1 MKTFQNKPL
10 LTCLV
15 QADLV
20 CRDCGSKYGKYS
32 VGCSST
38 WEGTCEVCGETKG
51 VTEVRDWGYLN
62 KGIQELKGT
71 VKAQSTKVA
80 DYMASVGPIMNDDEL
95 EDALTPSYEQGD
107 LTLKLTEDEVGFLSE
122 CLDIIV
128 DNHEGL
134 CPGHSA
140 GNPETVK
147 LFESIE
153 KKITDLYADE
163 CVKYELSPALKKFHE
178 LYGTYGTEN
187 DVERAKWEVFRDA
200 FHAGFEHNKE
210 AK

>member
-1 MKTFQNKPL
+1 MKTYLNKPL

-38 WEGTCEVCGETKG
+38 WEGTCEVCGERKG
-51 VTEVRDWGYLN
+51 VTEVRDWGYLS
-62 KGIQELKGT
+62 KGIQELKGA
-71 VKAQSTKVA
+71 VKEQSAKVA

-95 EDALTPSYEQGD
+95 EGALTASYEVGE
-107 LTLKLTEDEVGFLSE
+107 LTLKLTEDEVGFLNE
-122 CLDIIV
+122 CLDTIQEF
-128 DNHEGL
+128 HCSL
-134 CPGHSA
+134 QFCKL
-140 GNPETVK
+140 ETDDVA
-147 LFESIE
+147 LFESVE

-163 CVKYELSPALKKFHE
+163 CVKYGLSPALKKYHE

-187 DVERAKWEVFRDA
+187 DGDQRRWDIFREA
-200 FHAGFEHNKE
+200 FIAGFEHNKE
-210 AK
+210 GA

>member
-1 MKTFQNKPL
+1 MKTYLNKPL

-62 KGIQELKGT
+62 KGIQELKGI
-71 VKAQSTKVA
+71 VKTQSAKVA

-95 EDALTPSYEQGD
+95 EDEMTASYEVGELTCKFTEAEVTALAEVLDAHAEEYPPGKNVDYDSAFMKVMELYGD
-107 LTLKLTEDEVGFLSE
+107 
-122 CLDIIV
+122 
-128 DNHEGL
+128 N
-134 CPGHSA
+134 
-140 GNPETVK
+140 
-147 LFESIE
+147 
-153 KKITDLYADE
+153 
-163 CVKYELSPALKKFHE
+163 CVEYSLSPALKKFHE

-200 FHAGFEHNKE
+200 FHAGFEHNNE

>member
-1 MKTFQNKPL
+1 MKTYLNKPL

-38 WEGTCEVCGETKG
+38 WEGTCEVCGDRKG
-51 VTEVRDWGYLN
+51 VTEVRDWGYLD

-71 VKAQSTKVA
+71 VKTQSAKVA
-80 DYMASVGPIMNDDEL
+80 DYMASVGPIMTDEDL
-95 EDALTPSYEQGD
+95 DKVMNPSYLQGD
-107 LTLKLTEDEVGFLSE
+107 IECKFTEYEVALLNE
-122 CLDIIV
+122 CLDTIQESHPSLSPAFADPDEV
-128 DNHEGL
+128 
-134 CPGHSA
+134 A
-140 GNPETVK
+140 

-153 KKITDLYADE
+153 KKITELYQDH
-163 CVKYELSPALKKFHE
+163 CLKYELSPALRKYHE

-187 DVERAKWEVFRDA
+187 DGDQRRWDVFREA
-200 FHAGFEHNKE
+200 FIAGFEHNKG
-210 AK
+210 AQ